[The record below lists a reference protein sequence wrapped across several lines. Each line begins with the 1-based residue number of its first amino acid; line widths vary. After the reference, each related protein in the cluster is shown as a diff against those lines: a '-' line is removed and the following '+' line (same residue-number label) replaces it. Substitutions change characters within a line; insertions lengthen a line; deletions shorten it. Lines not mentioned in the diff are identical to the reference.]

1 MEQTHARESA
11 GEGKDEAEREG
22 NERKRRTNRSLVFFS
37 FSLGHYTHTHTHT
50 PAPSALRP
58 HAAPAS
64 PASRHPP
71 LSLKVRAAPA
81 ACAQR
86 RSARESGRERTD
98 KTPPFPFRSSFRLSP
113 LRLRLRRAEGS
124 APRVHCRVP
133 WARPV
138 VCSERGGGRGGR
150 EGCWQEGARCFPF
163 SPFRSPLFPLFSLFS
178 LLAFSVRLSSLALR
192 LPTHSSPSHHCA
204 AVVVCAQ
211 GERCLWRTALWFSR
225 PVGFFFFLSLFC
237 CSPRVLPRR
246 CRIAPC
252 LATPALTAQ
261 CGRCGC
267 GCASCVCCGS
277 PPLFFFFSVVSRC
290 FSLPAAFLSLRP
302 SMIRPDASRRPA
314 ALSPA
319 APSLPL
325 LLPCRLCSDGRR
337 REPPAHDVLCRS
349 GRAGCRRAGQGL

>member
-1 MEQTHARESA
+1 MRQCWPLSVVALPDGRRGSFLAGYRQRRLTRAVEQTHARESA

-225 PVGFFFFLSLFC
+225 PVGFFFSSLSSAARPVFY
-237 CSPRVLPRR
+237 
-246 CRIAPC
+246 
-252 LATPALTAQ
+252 LAAAASRPAL
-261 CGRCGC
+261 
-267 GCASCVCCGS
+267 
-277 PPLFFFFSVVSRC
+277 
-290 FSLPAAFLSLRP
+290 
-302 SMIRPDASRRPA
+302 RRP
-314 ALSPA
+314 P
-319 APSLPL
+319 
-325 LLPCRLCSDGRR
+325 
-337 REPPAHDVLCRS
+337 
-349 GRAGCRRAGQGL
+349 